1 MHLLLRRI
9 QGKVESSRRNYGKI
23 IEELF
28 TYMTGQSTP
37 SPFPAV
43 CRQTT
48 DFLALFVDAQLS
60 EDPAAWGYAVVEGT
74 KALEPIP
81 DHADVFQL
89 HLLGQMNDFLQWP
102 EELNKVIVVHQTLE
116 YDEYYRTLL
125 SMDLLLPGGVLLS
138 PSGGF
143 LPA

>member
-1 MHLLLRRI
+1 
-9 QGKVESSRRNYGKI
+9 
-23 IEELF
+23 
-28 TYMTGQSTP
+28 
-37 SPFPAV
+37 
-43 CRQTT
+43 
-48 DFLALFVDAQLS
+48 
-60 EDPAAWGYAVVEGT
+60 
-74 KALEPIP
+74 
-81 DHADVFQL
+81 
-89 HLLGQMNDFLQWP
+89 MNDFLQWP